1 MIAPTGKGKAAL
13 LHAPISKLGLAEV
26 TSVTATAPGQSCLV
40 ETPLAKWW
48 HRRRNELRR
57 CVVCGIAVKNE
68 NLAGYSGR
76 SVLNGRVY
84 CPDCEDVGGCL

>member
-1 MIAPTGKGKAAL
+1 MKSPKRTVAAAAP
-13 LHAPISKLGLAEV
+13 
-26 TSVTATAPGQSCLV
+26 CLV

-76 SVLNGRVY
+76 SRTQRAGVL
-84 CPDCEDVGGCL
+84 PTL